1 LSKAPAHI
9 DRAAREARF
18 VMHLDIGDQADRTAI
33 VLGLG
38 CERGAPCDEVIR
50 LAEEALAIAGIDRRA
65 LTGIASLDSR
75 VAEPAMIAAAQHFSV
90 PFVVFD
96 VTTLEAQASRLQNPS
111 ELVFSLTGCHGVAEA
126 AALAATGKSG
136 ALIVPKIKSS
146 HATAA
151 IACGEFSESDQH
163 VAAGFWQIDS
173 ASSHADSG
181 RLRFAVPGAAP

>member
-1 LSKAPAHI
+1 
-9 DRAAREARF
+9 
-18 VMHLDIGDQADRTAI
+18 MYLDIGDQADRTAL

-38 CERGAPCDEVIR
+38 CERGTPCDEVIR
-50 LAEEALAIAGIDRRA
+50 LAEEALAIAGFDRRA

-75 VAEPAMIAAAQHFSV
+75 VAEPAMIAAARHFSV

-96 VTTLEAQASRLQNPS
+96 VGALEAQASRLQNPS

-136 ALIVPKIKSS
+136 ALIVPKIKSF

-151 IACGEFSESDQH
+151 IACGEFAESDQH
-163 VAAGFWQIDS
+163 VAVGLWQIDS

-181 RLRFAVPGAAP
+181 RLMFAVPGAAP

>member
-1 LSKAPAHI
+1 
-9 DRAAREARF
+9 
-18 VMHLDIGDQADRTAI
+18 MHLDIGDQADRTAL

-75 VAEPAMIAAAQHFSV
+75 KTEPAMIAAAAHFSV

-96 VTTLEAQASRLQNPS
+96 AGTLEAQSPRLQNPS
-111 ELVFSLTGCHGVAEA
+111 EIVFTLTGCHGVAEA
-126 AALAATGKSG
+126 AALAAAGASG
-136 ALIVPKIKSS
+136 ALIVPKIKSA

-151 IACGEFSESDQH
+151 LAWGLFIESNQCVVVGRWH
-163 VAAGFWQIDS
+163 TDS
-173 ASSHADSG
+173 APSHVESSPVS
-181 RLRFAVPGAAP
+181 VVSGAAP